1 MNEQNQMPEQDS
13 RIAQA
18 EHTKQNNKDAIKLAE
33 KGAATYFAGPEGA
46 AVVNQLHNTPG
57 IGKALDKVE
66 DKAAEKLGKNRAFSH
81 MANQLGDSGMLKAGN
96 QALDIAGS
104 AGGGS
109 PTGSTAP
116 TAAGAQGANVAGGSS
131 QPPGSTGGTSSQMPS
146 GQSGLGG
153 AGGLG
158 LPGGGGLGSGGG
170 NNPPPEDGKEKSA
183 SANTIDGMKKV
194 GKVLKFIAPAMPII
208 LSVIAIFLV
217 VVILMAQVMMIK
229 DKITGAI
236 EGTMEFGQKIV
247 NFISGDG
254 WNTQEEAF
262 FYRLREAYENFG
274 VNDGEL
280 LDIPLISSTIHYSK
294 TIDISIYDGEDG
306 ENEDKIGTGQNNYSD
321 TGNDV
326 WGTIIGTHQ
335 TWSFYKVADVKL
347 GNMGAIIPGTRG
359 LLGHLVDTYITTETV
374 CLSEAFGRWKSF
386 FEEIIDFNFTSYE
399 EFKEIYGNDTYD
411 AIFATISRY
420 LPTNILSFADLH
432 SLISNIEAFNV
443 QEQSYLNWVVANTVY
458 EFKELYYFLIGD
470 YNDEHL
476 INSPLAYYNNLS
488 GSESGENIF
497 DIIKKAFEKEDDE
510 ERDSEGK
517 CIIPVKVPVFGKRL
531 DYKSYYR
538 YLVNIYIPNTYY
550 FGQKLGEDYQYDD
563 LIIAANEIFDQK
575 YMYEYLVDYLGDD
588 IYGGCGFSYSGDS
601 TTVDVDTEM
610 IANIYVNVL
619 KYGER
624 HRTSTNIAETVPL
637 KDYVIGVTYREIGA
651 SVSDNEEYLKANIIA
666 IKSYTLGR
674 PVTMGDG
681 IKQDGDKYYIN
692 MRNSTND
699 QVYCSLTNGCMDAP
713 DGNRKPAPS
722 QALIDYLGRL
732 YDEVADK
739 FLYDSKD
746 GNFVGSYRNKA
757 SLCAAKG
764 LTGSCLGQEDSKEM
778 GNAGKDH
785 ETILGT
791 FYQNNIG
798 IVNVSTGE
806 FSTGVLECISP
817 GLELGADGYYVRTQ
831 APVRS
836 DVYFNPPYNGA
847 SNIGQCVWYVKGR
860 ACEIIGNSRADAS
873 KKEKAMTTMQ
883 NMHGNGNQWYS
894 EHLTSV
900 FGSSTDYRYPR
911 AGAIAVYDWTYNDE
925 HGNRYGHSVIVEKVE
940 GNTVWVSQGW
950 NKCDGAYGAS
960 AWNCVDFQYSSYTIE
975 QMKNL
980 GSSRYKF
987 IGYVY
992 LLD

>member
-1 MNEQNQMPEQDS
+1 MDEQNQMPEQDP

-104 AGGGS
+104 AGGGA
-109 PTGSTAP
+109 PTGNAPNVTAG
-116 TAAGAQGANVAGGSS
+116 TQGANVSGGSS
-131 QPPGSTGGTSSQMPS
+131 PTPGSTGGTSSQTPS
-146 GQSGLGG
+146 GQNGLGG

-170 NNPPPEDGKEKSA
+170 NNPPPEDGAEKSA
-183 SANTIDGMKKV
+183 SANTIDGMKKA
-194 GKVLKFIAPAMPII
+194 GKVLKFIAPAMPTI
-208 LSVIAIFLV
+208 LCVIAIFLV

-236 EGTMEFGQKIV
+236 VGTMEFGQKIV
-247 NFISGDG
+247 NFISGEG
-254 WNTQEEAF
+254 WNTEEEAF
-262 FYRLREAYENFG
+262 FVRLQAAYLNFNG
-274 VNDGEL
+274 DDDEK
-280 LDIPLISSTIHYSK
+280 LDIPLIASTIHYSK
-294 TIDISIYDGEDG
+294 TVDISIYDGEAG
-306 ENEDKIGTGQNNYSD
+306 ENEDKIGKGEDNYSD
-321 TGNDV
+321 TGSDV
-326 WGTIIGTHQ
+326 WGAIVGTHQ
-335 TWSFYKVADVKL
+335 TWSFYRVADVKL

-359 LLGHLVDTYITTETV
+359 LLGHLVDTYIDLKTV
-374 CLSEAFGRWKSF
+374 CLSEAPGYWIDFFG
-386 FEEIIDFNFTSYE
+386 ELIDFNFTSYE
-399 EFKEIYGNDTYD
+399 EYKTIYGGDAVAAVTNKISDLFGSALFMFNSINDVMD
-411 AIFATISRY
+411 N
-420 LPTNILSFADLH
+420 L
-432 SLISNIEAFNV
+432 EAFNV
-443 QEQSYLNWVVANTVY
+443 QGESYVNWWVMNAWY
-458 EFKELYYFLIGD
+458 EMKEMYYFIKGD

-476 INSPLAYYNNLS
+476 VNSPLSYYNSLA
-488 GSESGENIF
+488 GSESGTNLWDLIVEALTTTG
-497 DIIKKAFEKEDDE
+497 DS
-510 ERDSEGK
+510 RDAEGK
-517 CIIPVKVPVFGKRL
+517 CLIYVKVPEFHQRL

-575 YMYEYLVDYLGDD
+575 YMYEYLVDYLGED
-588 IYGGCGFSYSGDS
+588 IYGGCGISYSGDS
-601 TTVDVDTEM
+601 TSVDVDTEM

-624 HRTSTNIAETVPL
+624 SRTSTNIAETVPL
-637 KDYVIGVTYREIGA
+637 KDYVIGVAYREIGA
-651 SVSDNEEYLKANIIA
+651 SVSDNEEYLKANLIA

-739 FLYDSKD
+739 FLYDSRA
-746 GNFVGSYRNKA
+746 GNFVGSYRDRA
-757 SLCAAKG
+757 STCAGAG
-764 LTGSCLGQEDSKEM
+764 ATGACLGQVESKEM

-791 FYQNNIG
+791 FYQNSIG

-806 FSTGVLECISP
+806 FTTGVMECISS

-831 APVRS
+831 PPVRS
-836 DVYFNPPYNGA
+836 DIYFNPPYNGA

-873 KKEKAMTTMQ
+873 KKEKAMETMKS
-883 NMHGNGNQWYS
+883 MYGNGNQWYS

-911 AGAIAVYDWTYNDE
+911 AGAIAVYDWTYTDE

-950 NKCDGAYGAS
+950 NSCAGAYGS
-960 AWNCVDFQYSSYTIE
+960 SSWNCIGFQYSSYTIE